1 MANYKIGITE
11 DGDAGLDLSW
21 EEKLP
26 SVDGA
31 VLITKNITPEF
42 IDAVIRN
49 KNKLIVH
56 ATITGYG
63 SSIIEPNVPSPE
75 EAFAH
80 LSKLAEKGFPKHK
93 TVIRVDPIIPTQKG
107 IEKAYEVIKKGIE
120 NGYGRLRVSI
130 IDMYPHV
137 RSRFAEKELPLPYG
151 EKGFIPSESQS
162 RNVDKM
168 LRSLIEYG
176 NKRRFHAQIE
186 TCAEPQLTN
195 ALQQGCISS
204 QDLELLN
211 LEDDTNNDNV
221 GFQRKNCLCYSGK
234 TELLTNKKRC
244 PHQCLYCYWK

>member
-1 MANYKIGITE
+1 MAKYKIGITE
-11 DGDAGLDLSW
+11 AGDAGLDLSW

-31 VLITKNITPEF
+31 VLITKNITPKF

-75 EAFAH
+75 EAFTH
-80 LSKLAEKGFPKHK
+80 LAELAEKGFLKHK
-93 TVIRVDPIIPTQKG
+93 TVIRVDPIIPTTKG
-107 IEKAYEVIKKGIE
+107 IEKAYGIIRRGIE
-120 NGYGRLRVSI
+120 KGYGRFRVSI

-137 RSRFAEKELPLPYG
+137 RTRFTEKELPLPYE
-151 EKGFIPSESQS
+151 EKGFLPSESQS

-168 LRSLIEYG
+168 LQSLIEYG
-176 NKRRFHAQIE
+176 NQKRFHAQIE
-186 TCAEPQLTN
+186 TCAEPQLKN
-195 ALQQGCISS
+195 ALHQGCISS

-211 LEDDTNNDNV
+211 LEDDVDNDNV
-221 GFQRKNCLCYSGK
+221 GFQRKIACAIRAKQSF
-234 TELLTNKKRC
+234 
-244 PHQCLYCYWK
+244 